1 MKEVRI
7 IRVSTRAQKR
17 AFVQFPLT
25 LYKENPYFVPP
36 LYGDEMA
43 QFKKKHAYSDTC
55 DTVFFLAAQGK
66 QVVGRIQGIL
76 QRQSNDLRDEKRV
89 RFTRFDAIND
99 ADVAKALFTA
109 VEDWAREQGMDS
121 VCGPLGYSDL
131 EREGLLIEGFDQLST
146 FEEQYNY
153 DYYPALLEACGYKK
167 EIDWLEHRLRAPQ
180 NPNPMLGR
188 VAERALELSRLHV
201 VDSSKM
207 SKRKY
212 IQTYKDGFFD
222 CMDECYRH
230 LYGTVPFTENMKKQ
244 MIDQF
249 MLILNKEYL
258 MILCDE
264 QERVV
269 AFALCIPG
277 IGEALQKSGG
287 RLTPGAIIR
296 VLRAAKKPRTLDLGL
311 IAVRPEYQAAGV
323 NAVMLHR
330 MIEYLQS
337 GEVEY
342 AETNLNLETNT
353 QVMAQWKYF
362 DTVQHKRRR
371 SYIKTI

>member
-1 MKEVRI
+1 
-7 IRVSTRAQKR
+7 
-17 AFVQFPLT
+17 
-25 LYKENPYFVPP
+25 
-36 LYGDEMA
+36 
-43 QFKKKHAYSDTC
+43 
-55 DTVFFLAAQGK
+55 
-66 QVVGRIQGIL
+66 
-76 QRQSNDLRDEKRV
+76 
-89 RFTRFDAIND
+89 
-99 ADVAKALFTA
+99 
-109 VEDWAREQGMDS
+109 
-121 VCGPLGYSDL
+121 
-131 EREGLLIEGFDQLST
+131 
-146 FEEQYNY
+146 
-153 DYYPALLEACGYKK
+153 
-167 EIDWLEHRLRAPQ
+167 
-180 NPNPMLGR
+180 
-188 VAERALELSRLHV
+188 
-201 VDSSKM
+201 
-207 SKRKY
+207 
-212 IQTYKDGFFD
+212 
-222 CMDECYRH
+222 
-230 LYGTVPFTENMKKQ
+230 
-244 MIDQF
+244 
-249 MLILNKEYL
+249 

-264 QERVV
+264 NERVV

>member
-1 MKEVRI
+1 MKDVAIVR
-7 IRVSTRAQKR
+7 VTTRAQRK
-17 AFVQFPLT
+17 AFVEFPLK
-25 LYKENPYFVPP
+25 LYKNHPCFVPP

-43 QFKKKHAYSDTC
+43 QFRKNHAYSDTC
-55 DTVFFLAAQGK
+55 DTVFFLAMQGK

-76 QRQSNDLRDEKRV
+76 QKQSNALKGEKRV
-89 RFTRFDAIND
+89 RFTRFDAID
-99 ADVAKALFTA
+99 DVAVAKALFAA
-109 VEDWAREQGMDS
+109 VENWAAEQGMDT

-153 DYYPALLEACGYKK
+153 DYYPALLEACGYQK
-167 EIDWLEHRLRAPQ
+167 EIDWLEHRLKAPAT
-180 NPNPMLGR
+180 PHPMLGR
-188 VAERALELSRLHV
+188 VAERALELSGLHV
-201 VDSSKM
+201 VDCSKM

-212 IQTYKDGFFD
+212 IDTYKDGFFD
-222 CMDECYRH
+222 CLDECYAH
-230 LYGTVPFTENMKKQ
+230 LFGAVPFTENMKKQ

-258 MILCDE
+258 MILCD
-264 QERVV
+264 QNERVV

-287 RLTPGAIIR
+287 RLTPAALCR
-296 VLRAAKKPRTLDLGL
+296 VLRAAKKPRTIDLGL
-311 IAVRPEYQAAGV
+311 IAVRPQYQAAGV
-323 NAVMLHR
+323 NAIMLHR

-337 GEVEY
+337 GKVEY

-371 SYIKTI
+371 CYIKTL

>member
-1 MKEVRI
+1 MKEVKI

-25 LYKENPYFVPP
+25 LYKDNPYFVPP

-55 DTVFFLAAQGK
+55 DTVFFLAMQGK

-109 VEDWAREQGMDS
+109 VENWAREQGMDS

-146 FEEQYNY
+146 FEEQYNF
-153 DYYPALLEACGYKK
+153 DYYPALLEACGYEK

-188 VAERALELSRLHV
+188 VVERALELSRLHV

-277 IGEALQKSGG
+277 IGEALQKSDG

>member
-1 MKEVRI
+1 MKEVKI
-7 IRVSTRAQKR
+7 IRVSTLAQKR

-25 LYKENPYFVPP
+25 LYKDNPYFVPP

-43 QFKKKHAYSDTC
+43 QFNKKHAYSDTC
-55 DTVFFLAAQGK
+55 DTVFFLAMQGK

-146 FEEQYNY
+146 FEEQYNF
-153 DYYPALLEACGYKK
+153 DYYPALLEACGYEK

-264 QERVV
+264 NERVV

>member
-1 MKEVRI
+1 
-7 IRVSTRAQKR
+7 
-17 AFVQFPLT
+17 
-25 LYKENPYFVPP
+25 
-36 LYGDEMA
+36 
-43 QFKKKHAYSDTC
+43 
-55 DTVFFLAAQGK
+55 
-66 QVVGRIQGIL
+66 
-76 QRQSNDLRDEKRV
+76 
-89 RFTRFDAIND
+89 
-99 ADVAKALFTA
+99 
-109 VEDWAREQGMDS
+109 
-121 VCGPLGYSDL
+121 
-131 EREGLLIEGFDQLST
+131 
-146 FEEQYNY
+146 
-153 DYYPALLEACGYKK
+153 
-167 EIDWLEHRLRAPQ
+167 
-180 NPNPMLGR
+180 
-188 VAERALELSRLHV
+188 
-201 VDSSKM
+201 
-207 SKRKY
+207 
-212 IQTYKDGFFD
+212 
-222 CMDECYRH
+222 
-230 LYGTVPFTENMKKQ
+230 
-244 MIDQF
+244 
-249 MLILNKEYL
+249 

-296 VLRAAKKPRTLDLGL
+296 VLRAAKKPRVLDLGL

>member
-1 MKEVRI
+1 MKEVKI

-25 LYKENPYFVPP
+25 LYKDNPFFVPP

-55 DTVFFLAAQGK
+55 DTVFFLAMQGK

-146 FEEQYNY
+146 FEEQYNF
-153 DYYPALLEACGYKK
+153 DYYPVLLEACGYKK

-258 MILCDE
+258 IIICDE

-287 RLTPGAIIR
+287 RLTPVAIIR
-296 VLRAAKKPRTLDLGL
+296 VLRAAKKPRTIDLGL